1 MPGRLMYVPKV
12 TATGGGAED
21 AARLIILSL
30 ALVRIGIL
38 PRHELHRQSFDLM
51 LSALPG
57 LREVRA
63 PLAAGYL
70 WLLNLWLITHADEA
84 RSSSLSHS
92 FIELGELTGAVSLS
106 VAIGFGAYLLGS
118 LTEGAL
124 LFLIASVTELR
135 VSNRGLATLESIV
148 ARETEGAYAP
158 SLAPQE
164 LAREFHRRRTTRR
177 RFGSEPS
184 LDDTESDSEATAR
197 QRLEELF
204 VEELLEDLD
213 LVKTR
218 LLEHHREVFSVSDRL
233 NSEADL
239 RFAVIPPLLLLAGV
253 IANRAETWWLF
264 LVFLVPI
271 CLLGI
276 QAWARK
282 RRGGDVLADALGLR
296 LVEAPASEDFALSI
310 GELEAR

>member
-1 MPGRLMYVPKV
+1 
-12 TATGGGAED
+12 
-21 AARLIILSL
+21 
-30 ALVRIGIL
+30 
-38 PRHELHRQSFDLM
+38 
-51 LSALPG
+51 

-70 WLLNLWLITHADEA
+70 WLLNIWLITHADEA
-84 RSSSLSHS
+84 HSTSLSHS

-124 LFLIASVTELR
+124 LFIIGFLTELR

-148 ARETEGAYAP
+148 TREMEGAHTP
-158 SLAPQE
+158 HLGTQE
-164 LAREFHRRRTTRR
+164 LAREFYRRRTTRH
-177 RFGSEPS
+177 RFGSDPS
-184 LDDTESDSEATAR
+184 VEDTELDG
-197 QRLEELF
+197 EEIHHFLKDLF

-218 LLEHHREVFSVSDRL
+218 LLEHHKEVFSVSDRL

-239 RFAVIPPLLLLAGV
+239 RFAVIPPMVLLAGV
-253 IANRAETWWLF
+253 IAYRAEAWWLF
-264 LVFLVPI
+264 PVLLVPI
-271 CLLGI
+271 FLLGI
-276 QAWARK
+276 QARARK
-282 RRGGDVLADALGLR
+282 RKGGDVLADALSLR

-310 GELEAR
+310 RELEAR